1 MAFRRSGV
9 QIPSGPLSP
18 FAVSTCDS
26 QGFAKRLTDE
36 GFTIKL
42 SDIFI
47 SLRFNS
53 NPCCCAIR
61 ANIDCT
67 LIKKTPYLLAIF
79 LLVTIRLVPNH
90 YVTTLCTMEVLPDL
104 KSAPSSLMVN
114 SQQLENEPFP
124 FQCLGTG
131 PHLG

>member
-9 QIPSGPLSP
+9 QIPSGPLSL

-67 LIKKTPYLLAIF
+67 LIKKNTVFAGDFSISYDPLSAKSLSYNFVYHRSLAGPEIR
-79 LLVTIRLVPNH
+79 TIKFN
-90 YVTTLCTMEVLPDL
+90 
-104 KSAPSSLMVN
+104 
-114 SQQLENEPFP
+114 
-124 FQCLGTG
+124 G
-131 PHLG
+131 